1 MSRVRLTGSTSGY
14 VEITAPAISG
24 NNTVTLPSSN
34 GSANQLLKN
43 GATPGVLEYS
53 TVSIGSTGE
62 LDNIASINGGALAGT
77 RNRIINGNFDIWQ
90 RGTSFSPASN
100 TYTADRW
107 AVVYN
112 GVLAT
117 RTVSRGTFI
126 PGSTEAAPGA
136 AFFLGFN
143 QSVAGFGGINNS
155 LVQRIEDV
163 RTFEGQTATL
173 SFYARGL
180 SASLTLPAIGLSQ
193 VFGVS
198 GSATVF
204 TTVASSVVIAGT
216 NFAKYTYT
224 VTLPSIIG
232 KTIGTGSYLSLDF
245 AMPNNATFNFQIGS
259 VQLESGSVATPFEQR
274 PIGTEL
280 ALCQRYCQRKEFD
293 MRVLATAASANYAF
307 SQHLPVSMRAT
318 PTATFIS
325 NTSALNTASVFVAP
339 LSIDTIR
346 FTVASSAS
354 GDMFRQ
360 DLYQL
365 SSEL

>member
-1 MSRVRLTGSTSGY
+1 
-14 VEITAPAISG
+14 
-24 NNTVTLPSSN
+24 
-34 GSANQLLKN
+34 
-43 GATPGVLEYS
+43 
-53 TVSIGSTGE
+53 

-112 GVLAT
+112 GAGAT
-117 RTVSRGTFI
+117 RTVSRQIFDS
-126 PGSTEAAPGA
+126 GSTEAAPGA

-232 KTIGTGSYLSLDF
+232 KTIGVGSYLSLEF
-245 AMPNNATFNFQIGS
+245 GMPNNATFNFQIGS
-259 VQLESGSVATPFEQR
+259 VQLEPGSVATPFEQR

-280 ALCQRYCQRKEFD
+280 ALCQRYYCETRGSV
-293 MRVLATAASANYAF
+293 RANAPSTGVNYEN
-307 SQHLPVSMRAT
+307 QVYWPVTMRAT
-318 PTATFIS
+318 PTIIGPSSGNTANILS
-325 NTSALNTASVFVAP
+325 NTINAPQVSGARHLIESA
-339 LSIDTIR
+339 
-346 FTVASSAS
+346 AS
-354 GDMFRQ
+354 GDFYALNRLIQ
-360 DLYQL
+360 A
-365 SSEL
+365 SAEL